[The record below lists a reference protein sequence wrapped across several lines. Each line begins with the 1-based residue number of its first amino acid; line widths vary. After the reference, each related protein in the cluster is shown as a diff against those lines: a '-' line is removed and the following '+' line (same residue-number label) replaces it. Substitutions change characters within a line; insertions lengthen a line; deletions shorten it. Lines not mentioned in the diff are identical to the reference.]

1 MSISLP
7 KPLLVCS
14 WQDVINPLWKH
25 LTTRLSKP
33 SNSVTTSTACCGRE
47 LLTEGALRL
56 PGEVDD
62 LLRLLDAPAASQSR
76 HLNAAGLKRR
86 FALPHAS
93 LVRDPESPELDT
105 EPLDTSDPLTHDFN
119 DIDPYVASAFRQLC
133 RLKKREEALQKP
145 RIRQLSLESQTALK
159 HDAPAPPPDADP
171 RWLIREGRWRAVIAL
186 LEPRISEASTRNPES
201 LFYLAMAYWASGND
215 PRATELCRSAREL
228 ILEGTQLD
236 SILAALDTGLL
247 QVLALLFWKAGDACT
262 AKRLLDRCDQLLAQP
277 LEGDIFFSVWRFKS
291 VTREMFRED
300 CHSQRQMIQG
310 AAQGVAIRPYFLE
323 NQSGGA

>member
-1 MSISLP
+1 M
-7 KPLLVCS
+7 
-14 WQDVINPLWKH
+14 
-25 LTTRLSKP
+25 
-33 SNSVTTSTACCGRE
+33 
-47 LLTEGALRL
+47 
-56 PGEVDD
+56 
-62 LLRLLDAPAASQSR
+62 
-76 HLNAAGLKRR
+76 
-86 FALPHAS
+86 
-93 LVRDPESPELDT
+93 RDPESPELDT

-119 DIDPYVASAFRQLC
+119 DINPYVASAFRQLC
-133 RLKKREEALQKP
+133 RLKSARRLCKSPASGSFLLNHKL
-145 RIRQLSLESQTALK
+145 RQNS
-159 HDAPAPPPDADP
+159 DAPAPPPDADP

-310 AAQGVAIRPYFLE
+310 AAQGARHPSLLPGESIGWRLSCDSLE
-323 NQSGGA
+323 L